1 MATNETG
8 HHGKRMNNRR
18 EILIALHFFYV
29 IIVVCCVLFRAGG
42 SRLLGRRPQKIIQN
56 QLFRRQRSI
65 KLSARKDFHD
75 DDVGSEKVCVVTSN

>member
-1 MATNETG
+1 MATTETG
-8 HHGKRMNNRR
+8 HGKRMNIRR
-18 EILIALHFFYV
+18 EILIATLFYI

-65 KLSARKDFHD
+65 KLSARKDFGD
-75 DDVGSEKVCVVTSN
+75 DDVGSEKVCCNK